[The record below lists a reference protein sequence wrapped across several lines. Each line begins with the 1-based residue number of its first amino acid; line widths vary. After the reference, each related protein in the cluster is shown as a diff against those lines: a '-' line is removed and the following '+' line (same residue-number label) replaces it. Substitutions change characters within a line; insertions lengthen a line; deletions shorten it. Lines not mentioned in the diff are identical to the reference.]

1 MASRSTRVALY
12 GRVSTRDHDQN
23 PETQLLV
30 LREFA
35 ADSGWQAD
43 EFVDYA
49 SGKDLNRPEWLRM
62 MKLVRR
68 GRYKVIIVVAIDRAF
83 RSVLDGSLALSELDA
98 LGCRFIPLRER
109 AFDTCSPIGKA
120 LLNVSLVWAEL
131 ERELTRERIRAGLK
145 RARAEGKHIGRPK
158 IRLSTKRAVAVLA
171 DHDGDETVAAEVLNV
186 SRSTLRR
193 RLAAA

>member
-1 MASRSTRVALY
+1 MASRSTGVALY

-23 PETQLLV
+23 PETQLLA

-35 ADSGWQAD
+35 ADNGWQAD

-83 RSVLDGSLALSELDA
+83 RSVLDGSLALSELDT
-98 LGCRFIPLRER
+98 LNVRFIPLRER
-109 AFDTCSPIGKA
+109 AFDTGSPIGKA

-131 ERELTRERIRAGLK
+131 ERELTRERIMAGLK

-158 IRLSTKRAVAVLA
+158 IRLSSKRAVAVLA
-171 DHDGDETVAAEVLNV
+171 DHDGDETVAAEALSV

>member
-1 MASRSTRVALY
+1 MAPRSTRVALY

-23 PETQLLV
+23 PETQLFE

-35 ADSGWQAD
+35 AENSWEAD
-43 EFVDYA
+43 EFIDHA
-49 SGKDLNRPEWLRM
+49 SGKDLNRPEWIRM

-98 LGCRFIPLRER
+98 LDVRLIPLRER
-109 AFDTCSPIGKA
+109 AFDTGSPIGKA

-131 ERELTRERIRAGLK
+131 ERELTSERTMAGLK
-145 RARAEGKHIGRPK
+145 RARAEGKHIGRPT
-158 IRLSTKRAVAVLA
+158 IRLSSRRAIAVLA
-171 DHDGDETVAAEVLNV
+171 DNDGDEVAAAPCEGV
-186 SRSTLRR
+186 
-193 RLAAA
+193 